1 MRILNDIESNMKVK
15 FGAETKEIANSVINR
30 VETAKSLFMERL

>member
-1 MRILNDIESNMKVK
+1 MRILNDIESTMKVK
-15 FGAETKEIANSVINR
+15 FGAETKEIATSVINR